1 MNTTTAS
8 MNGDSRSRG
17 SRRWK
22 TWEILAIVFG
32 FIVYWPIGLA
42 LLIWKLWRLKEDG
55 TWDFSRA
62 YDDLRGSFSRNSFGG
77 NGFGRNGFGGASG
90 NTAFDAYKRET
101 LERLEAER
109 RKLAEEERA
118 FANFMDELRRTR
130 DRESFD
136 RFMQS
141 RRNGSHS
148 EG

>member
-8 MNGDSRSRG
+8 MTGDSRSRE

-32 FIVYWPIGLA
+32 FIIYWPVGLA
-42 LLIWKLWRLKEDG
+42 LLIWKLWRLKEDQ
-55 TWDFSRA
+55 TWDFSRGF
-62 YDDLRGSFSRNSFGG
+62 DDLRNSF
-77 NGFGRNGFGGASG
+77 NRSGFARNGFSGSASG
-90 NTAFDAYKRET
+90 NSAFDEYKRET

-109 RKLAEEERA
+109 RKLAEEERE
-118 FANFMDELRRTR
+118 FSNFMDELRRTR

-141 RRNGSHS
+141 RRNASQ
-148 EG
+148 

>member
-1 MNTTTAS
+1 MNTTTAT
-8 MNGDSRSRG
+8 MPGDNRSRG

-32 FIVYWPIGLA
+32 FIIYWPVGLA
-42 LLIWKLWRLKEDG
+42 LLIWKIWRVKEDA

-62 YDDLRGSFSRNSFGG
+62 FDDIRSAFDRSGL
-77 NGFGRNGFGGASG
+77 GRDAFAGASG
-90 NTAFDAYKRET
+90 NSAFDAYKRET

-118 FANFMDELRRTR
+118 FAAFMEELRRTR

-141 RRNGSHS
+141 RRNGASG
-148 EG
+148 EA

>member
-1 MNTTTAS
+1 MNTTTAT
-8 MNGDSRSRG
+8 MPGESRKRD
-17 SRRWK
+17 RRWK

-32 FIVYWPIGLA
+32 FIIYWPVGLA
-42 LLIWKLWRLKEDG
+42 LLIWKLWRLKEDP
-55 TWDFSRA
+55 TWDISRA
-62 YDDLRGSFSRNSFGG
+62 FDDLRGSFNRSGFGG
-77 NGFGRNGFGGASG
+77 NGFSSASG

-109 RKLAEEERA
+109 RKLAEEERE

-141 RRNGSHS
+141 RRNAPG
-148 EG
+148 GV